1 MNPVPYEPQI
11 EISHLGF
18 AFSADKTHL
27 LKEINLALR
36 AGDRLGILGPS
47 GSGKSTL
54 LKLVSG
60 LLIPSQ
66 GEIRVDGELIKRQGL
81 KQSRSFSQK
90 MAMSFQKGGLL
101 DAYNAWENIDF
112 ALAELTDFSVSE
124 RKERSFHF
132 LKQVGLSGSE
142 NKKLKELSGGMLK
155 RLSLARVFALS
166 PSILLLDDPTA
177 GLDPVTADEIVS
189 IIEEYAENRS
199 VILIFACGDL
209 AVSFRLANR
218 LGFLWN
224 GSLTYEQSVYDFKK
238 CDNPAIQQF
247 IRGGLSGPLTEPVYA
262 RT

>member
-1 MNPVPYEPQI
+1 MNPVPREPHL

-18 AFSADKTHL
+18 TFSSDKAQL
-27 LKEINLALR
+27 LKEINLALH

-66 GEIRVDGELIKRQGL
+66 GEIRLDGEPIDRRDFRK
-81 KQSRSFSQK
+81 SRSLSQK

-101 DAYNAWENIDF
+101 DSYNAWENIDF
-112 ALAELTDFSVSE
+112 ALAELTDLSESE
-124 RKERSFHF
+124 RKERSFQF
-132 LKQVGLSGSE
+132 LRQVGLSGSE

-155 RLSLARVFALS
+155 RLSLARVFSLS

-189 IIEEYAENRS
+189 IIEDYAETRK
-199 VILIFACGDL
+199 VILIFASADL

-218 LGFLWN
+218 VGFLWK
-224 GSLTYEQSVYDFKK
+224 GSLNYEQSVHGFKK
-238 CDNPAIQQF
+238 SDNPAIQQF
-247 IRGGLSGPLTEPVYA
+247 IRGELSGPLTEPVYA

>member
-1 MNPVPYEPQI
+1 
-11 EISHLGF
+11 
-18 AFSADKTHL
+18 L
-27 LKEINLALR
+27 LKECNLALR
-36 AGDRLGILGPS
+36 AGDKVGILGPS

-54 LKLVSG
+54 LKLISG

-66 GEIRVDGELIKRQGL
+66 GEIRLDGELIKRQGV
-81 KQSRSFSQK
+81 KKSRSLSQK

-101 DAYNAWENIDF
+101 DAYNAWENIGF
-112 ALAELTDFSVSE
+112 ALAELTDLSESE

-142 NKKLKELSGGMLK
+142 TKDLKELSGGMLK

-177 GLDPVTADEIVS
+177 GLDPVTSDEIVS
-189 IIEEYAENRS
+189 IIEEYTKTRK
-199 VILIFACGDL
+199 VILIFTSGDL
-209 AVSFRLANR
+209 AVSFRLANK

-224 GSLTYEQSVYDFKK
+224 GSLTYGHSVSDFKK
-238 CDNPAIQQF
+238 NDNPAIQQF
-247 IRGGLSGPLTEPVYA
+247 IKGGLSGPLTEPVYA